1 MGLKHSSASEANR
14 GDSDSEAPIAFELVR
29 VAAQPSET
37 RAEAQNSDLICHLA
51 SQVQDW
57 RQVLDCAWV
66 HGIAPVV
73 YRRLESVLAG
83 DLPPTVREEI
93 GARKKR
99 VQIHNTFMV
108 QELGRLTCRLQ
119 AQGIPMLALKGPALA
134 RVLHGSIHQRQCTD
148 LDILVPHRYLPAIKE
163 LLAEDDYRP
172 SQLKSQL
179 GPLRKRLYLFISGQV
194 FFARGN
200 RTFDLDVHTR
210 LLRLGH
216 SQFLSFD
223 DLWKRSRTVE
233 VGSRKISVLAPEDT
247 ALMLCFHG
255 LKNQW
260 RTLKYAVDLAALC
273 RAEPDLDWKGL
284 LSRAEHMHSSR
295 VLQLGL
301 HLTHNLLKPPMPS
314 WVKTRAAEDAKVAQL
329 ASMLMDHLHHPRNAT
344 MTYSERLKLYWHAND
359 TMTGKAR
366 YVAYSVLRHMWDLLL
381 EPRFSNQE
389 KTVGQDGRTE

>member
-1 MGLKHSSASEANR
+1 MGLKHSLASEVNR
-14 GDSDSEAPIAFELVR
+14 GDSEPEAPIAFELVR

-37 RAEAQNSDLICHLA
+37 RAEAQNPDLICHLA
-51 SQVQDW
+51 SQVQNW
-57 RQVLDCAWV
+57 REVLDCAWV

-73 YRRLESVLAG
+73 YRRLETVLAG
-83 DLPPTVREEI
+83 DLPPTIRHEV
-93 GARKKR
+93 GARQKR
-99 VQIHNTFMV
+99 VQIHNTFMA

-172 SQLKSQL
+172 SQLKGQL

-194 FFARGN
+194 FFARGH

-223 DLWKRSRTVE
+223 DLWQRSRTIE
-233 VGSRKISVLAPEDT
+233 VGSRKIPVLAPEDT

-260 RTLKYAVDLAALC
+260 RTLKYVVDLAALC
-273 RAEPDLDWKGL
+273 RAEPDLDWEGL
-284 LSRAEHMHSSR
+284 LARAEHMHSSR
-295 VLQLGL
+295 ILQLGVY
-301 HLTHNLLKPPMPS
+301 LTDTLLEPPTPG
-314 WVKTRAAEDAKVAQL
+314 WVKTWAADNAKVIQL
-329 ASMLMDHLHHPRNAT
+329 ASLLMDYLQHPENAA
-344 MTYSERLKLYWHAND
+344 MTYSERLKLYWHVSG

-366 YVAYSVLRHMWDLLL
+366 YVAYSLLRHMWDLLL

-389 KTVGQDGRTE
+389 KTARQDGRTE